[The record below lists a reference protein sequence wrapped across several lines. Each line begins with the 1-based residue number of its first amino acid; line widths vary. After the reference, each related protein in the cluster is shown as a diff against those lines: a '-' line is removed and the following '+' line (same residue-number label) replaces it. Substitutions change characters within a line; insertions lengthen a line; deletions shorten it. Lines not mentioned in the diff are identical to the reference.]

1 MSRKSRI
8 IILIV
13 GIVLIF
19 LLLLG
24 LTYGYYV
31 TRVKGNENP
40 NSISLETANLVL
52 EYGDGNK
59 TITAY
64 NILPGET
71 ITSKYFTVTNKGN
84 ETIEDYVVVLE
95 DVINNFYLRE
105 DLTYKLTCSSVDKDT
120 LVKTGTCKGSSG
132 AFPRDEEVIVIT
144 DIDAGIMHKYYLTVT
159 FNETYLDQSIDMNKT
174 LKAIVNIYD
183 RREKNPYLTDST
195 EMKTY

>member
-1 MSRKSRI
+1 MNKYVAYAGSYTHESSKGIQIFDMDVEKGRI
-8 IILIV
+8 TKRREIEIDNPS
-13 GIVLIF
+13 
-19 LLLLG
+19 
-24 LTYGYYV
+24 YV
-31 TRVKGNENP
+31 AFSHNGKCLY
-40 NSISLETANLVL
+40 SICDQGVA
-52 EYGDGNK
+52 
-59 TITAY
+59 AY

-132 AFPRDEEVIVIT
+132 AFPRDEEVIVT
-144 DIDAGIMHKYYLTVT
+144 NDIGAGIMHKYYLTVT

-174 LKAIVNIYD
+174 LKARVNIYD
-183 RREKNPYLTDST
+183 RDL
-195 EMKTY
+195 